1 MAYPSLFDQAKIGN
15 VYMCSNQ
22 AVVTLSGLSTTMTGL
37 ALENPAGSGKNLHV
51 LTAIWVPTYALA
63 AASEVGIATAGTS
76 TSAQQTAN
84 AVQIMPA
91 RFGSTTSQ
99 GNSVAIASSGGTMV
113 GATPIFIRML
123 MGGGASLGT
132 SGQENYAIARDDVDG
147 AIIIQPGSSI
157 QLAFVTTANTG
168 LGSFVWM
175 ELGL

>member
-15 VYMCSNQ
+15 VYMASNQ
-22 AVVTLSGLSTTMTGL
+22 AVVTLSALSTTATGL
-37 ALENPAGSGKNLHV
+37 ILINPPGSGKNLHL

-63 AASEVGIATAGTS
+63 AASEVGIATAGVS
-76 TSAQQTAN
+76 NAAQPAGSF
-84 AVQIMPA
+84 AVQPA
-91 RFGSTTSQ
+91 KLGNTTSS
-99 GNSVAIASSGGTMV
+99 GNSVAAVSTSCTTV
-113 GATPIFIRML
+113 GATPVFLRML

-147 AIIIQPGSSI
+147 AIILPPGSSI
-157 QLAFVTTANTG
+157 QLAYVTTANTG